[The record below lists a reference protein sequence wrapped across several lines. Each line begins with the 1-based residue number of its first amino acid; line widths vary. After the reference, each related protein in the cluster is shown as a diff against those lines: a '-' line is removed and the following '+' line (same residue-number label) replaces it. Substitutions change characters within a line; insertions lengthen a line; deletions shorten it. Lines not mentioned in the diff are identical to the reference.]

1 MNNKFLAIMTL
12 GFVGLLSLGIASQI
26 STAWFSA
33 ESAGKDL
40 GYKIGFSLPAALLA
54 VACLWLLRKAWQLWN
69 TPQE

>member
-1 MNNKFLAIMTL
+1 MTL

-33 ESAGKDL
+33 ENATKDL

-54 VACLWLLRKAWQLWN
+54 VACLWLLRKAWELWH
-69 TPQE
+69 TKQD